1 MDSEEQLL
9 PLDPDPEK
17 VIPSNI
23 LIGKNI
29 IELRQHYELS
39 QRDFALKMGISKA
52 TVSLWENGKKYPTR
66 KNLEKLSSLFNLNPQ
81 DLFGHDL
88 LKTLALQPQF
98 TFKPAVFSVK
108 QGVEL
113 HIETEKLSREELA
126 SVEKAI
132 RLLKVFFSPD
142 F

>member
-1 MDSEEQLL
+1 MDSEQNILSM
-9 PLDPDPEK
+9 DSDTEK
-17 VIPSNI
+17 SIHSNI

-29 IELRQHYELS
+29 SELRHHYKMS

-66 KNLEKLSSLFNLNPQ
+66 RNLEKLSSMFNLNPQ

-88 LKTLALQPQF
+88 LKNLALQSQF

-108 QGVEL
+108 QGVDL

-132 RLLKVFFSPD
+132 KLLKVFFSPD
-142 F
+142 

>member
-1 MDSEEQLL
+1 MDSESHSIPMESET
-9 PLDPDPEK
+9 EK
-17 VIPSNI
+17 SLPSNI

-29 IELRQHYELS
+29 IELRQHYKMS

-66 KNLEKLSSLFNLNPQ
+66 RNLEKLSSMFNLNPQ
-81 DLFGHDL
+81 DLFGQDL
-88 LKTLALQPQF
+88 LKNLALQPQF

-113 HIETEKLSREELA
+113 HIETEKLSREELS

-132 RLLKVFFSPD
+132 KLLKVFFSPD

>member
-9 PLDPDPEK
+9 LLESDPKKNIRP
-17 VIPSNI
+17 NI

-29 IELRQHYELS
+29 VELRQHFGMS

-66 KNLEKLSSLFNLNPQ
+66 KNLEKLSSMFNLNPQ
-81 DLFGHDL
+81 DLFGQDL
-88 LKTLALQPQF
+88 AKTLALQPQF
-98 TFKPAVFSVK
+98 NFKPAVFSVK

-113 HIETEKLSREELA
+113 HIEKEKLSREEL
-126 SVEKAI
+126 SSIEKAI
-132 RLLKVFFSPD
+132 KLLKVFFSPD
-142 F
+142 S

>member
-1 MDSEEQLL
+1 MDSEERML
-9 PLDPDPEK
+9 PSESESEK
-17 VIPSNI
+17 SIPSNI

-29 IELRQHYELS
+29 IELRQHYKMS
-39 QRDFALKMGISKA
+39 QRDFALKLGISKA

-66 KNLEKLSSLFNLNPQ
+66 RNLEKLAGMFNLNPQ
-81 DLFGHDL
+81 DLFGQDL
-88 LKTLALQPQF
+88 LKNLALQSQF

-108 QGVEL
+108 QGVDL
-113 HIETEKLSREELA
+113 YIETEKLSREELA

-142 F
+142 S

>member
-9 PLDPDPEK
+9 PLGSDLEK
-17 VIPSNI
+17 NVPSNI

-29 IELRQHYELS
+29 IELRQHYKMS

-66 KNLEKLSSLFNLNPQ
+66 RNLEKLSSLFNLNPQ

-88 LKTLALQPQF
+88 SRTLALQPQF
-98 TFKPAVFSVK
+98 TFKPAVFNVK

-113 HIETEKLSREELA
+113 HIETEKLSREELS

-132 RLLKVFFSPD
+132 KLLKVFFSPE
-142 F
+142 